1 MPCHTAYHPSD
12 SDIGKVQRVRKE
24 GRKLCYH
31 IRTLSVA
38 LSAYS
43 EVSQQMQAIMTH
55 LEKPIPLEMVS
66 IAGLDNHTTE
76 HPRIVA
82 AKVKR
87 AREACMRYTVLFDR
101 LVAEMCR
108 LCVLSEKTKGK
119 FLDAEMAVWWKDHKG
134 SMGHE
139 G

>member
-12 SDIGKVQRVRKE
+12 SDISKVKMVRSE

-38 LSAYS
+38 LNSYS
-43 EVSQQMQAIMTH
+43 EISLHMQATMAL
-55 LEKPIPLEMVS
+55 LEKPIPLEMVG
-66 IAGLDNHTTE
+66 IAGFDNHTTE

-87 AREACMRYTVLFDR
+87 AGEACMRYTVLFDK

-119 FLDAEMAVWWKDHKG
+119 FLDDDQAAWWKVHKR
-134 SMGHE
+134 SLGHDA
-139 G
+139 